1 MDIPGT
7 PMSFTCNVIV
17 SDGELTDTASLNV
30 VINNIN
36 DNTPTFTTST
46 YEFSVFADIAVND
59 IIGSVTASD
68 DDIGEFGICFSLD

>member
-17 SDGELTDTASLNV
+17 SDGQLTDTASLHV

-36 DNTPTFTTST
+36 DNSPTFTTST
-46 YEFSVFADIAVND
+46 YEFSVYADIALNE
-59 IIGSVTASD
+59 IIGSVIATD
-68 DDIGEFGICFSLD
+68 GDVGEFGN